1 METKRT
7 KNFKRVQFLN
17 KKINYTMNITKI
29 KVSFRIISILVLT
42 FGACQQTN
50 YNADSKIASK
60 VDSVLREMTL
70 EEKIGQLNQLKGKYS
85 TDIYEQDLDI
95 DAEIRAGRVGAITPK
110 VDMKQKIAWQKI
122 AVEESRLGIPLI
134 YSADVVHGYKTIFP
148 VPLGQAASWDMEA
161 IEKAERVAAIEM
173 SSQGLHWTFAPMLDI
188 TRDPRWSRGMEGPG
202 EDPYLAS
209 QIARARVRGFQGED
223 LSHSNTVLACAKHFA
238 AYGKPEGGMDYN
250 SVDLSEREL
259 REIYLPPFEAA
270 VDEGIATI
278 MNAFNTVNRIPAS
291 CNPLLLKQILKTEWG
306 FQGFTVSDANSFYEL
321 IPHGVA
327 QDKREA
333 ALKCINAG
341 SDTDLWGLVYIEEL
355 LQLVED
361 EMVEESQ
368 IDDAVRRVLRYKF
381 KLGLFDDPY
390 KYFDKERQNN
400 TLLKLE
406 HKKASLDLAKKSMV
420 LLKNENNILPLEKG
434 KYKTIAVIGQL
445 AHDLEE
451 KDMIGNWSADGDMKD
466 VTTVLDGI
474 KAKVG
479 SETKVLYAKGIK
491 AWGHYS
497 EELLNEAVAT
507 AQKADLV
514 ILAIGENGR
523 ATGEGSSRTDISLPE
538 DQEKLTRAIHATGK
552 PTVMLLF
559 NGRPLTFLWES
570 KNMDAILV
578 CWQPGTM
585 AGNAAADVLWGDYN
599 PSGKLPVTFPYNA
612 GQIPIHYSRLNTG
625 RPRKGPE
632 DKRWG
637 IAKWSD
643 APNEPLYP
651 FGYGLSYTSFEY
663 SDIILDKPSM
673 KMDESIIVSIKISN
687 TGKYD
692 GEEVVQLYIRDLIA
706 DVSRPV
712 KELKG
717 FKKIFLKAGESK
729 TVEFKITTED
739 LKYWNHE
746 MKYVADPG
754 EFVVFIG
761 GDFRD
766 VKKAK
771 FNLIKK

>member
-1 METKRT
+1 M
-7 KNFKRVQFLN
+7 KNRK
-17 KKINYTMNITKI
+17 
-29 KVSFRIISILVLT
+29 SFIHLLTGTFIILAVFS
-42 FGACQQTN
+42 CQQMQKNTN
-50 YNADSKIASK
+50 NNLESKI
-60 VDSVLREMTL
+60 DSVLQLMTL

-95 DAEIRAGRVGAITPK
+95 DEEIRKGRVGAVTPK
-110 VDMKQKIAWQKI
+110 VDMEQKIAWQKI

-161 IEKAERVAAIEM
+161 IEKAERIAAIEM
-173 SSQGLHWTFAPMLDI
+173 SSEGLHWTFAPMLDI

-209 QIARARVRGFQGED
+209 QIARARVRGFQGDD
-223 LSHSNTVLACAKHFA
+223 LSKENTVLACAKHFA

-250 SVDLSEREL
+250 SVDMSEREL

-278 MNAFNTVNRIPAS
+278 MNAFNTVNKIPAS
-291 CNPLLLKQILKTEWG
+291 AHPLLLKQILKTEWG

-327 QDKREA
+327 KDKREA
-333 ALKCINAG
+333 ALKCMNAG

-355 LQLVED
+355 EKLVKDGMIRET
-361 EMVEESQ
+361 Q

-381 KLGLFDDPY
+381 KLGLFDNPY
-390 KYFDKERQNN
+390 KYFDEERKNT
-400 TLLKLE
+400 TLLKPE
-406 HKKASLDLAKKSMV
+406 HKKASLDLARKSMV
-420 LLKNENNILPLEKG
+420 LLKNENNLLPLEKG
-434 KYKTIAVIGQL
+434 KHKTIAVIGQL

-451 KDMIGNWSADGDMKD
+451 KDMIGNWSASGDMKD
-466 VTTVLDGI
+466 VITVLDGL
-474 KAKVG
+474 KEKTG
-479 SETKVLYAKGIK
+479 PETKILYAKGIK

-497 EELLNEAVAT
+497 EKLLNEAVAT

-514 ILAIGENGR
+514 ILAVGENGR
-523 ATGEGSSRTDISLPE
+523 ATGEGSSRTDISLPDE
-538 DQEKLTRAIHATGK
+538 QEKLTKAINATGK

-570 KNMDAILV
+570 KNMDAILE
-578 CWQPGTM
+578 CWEPGTM
-585 AGNAAADVLWGDYN
+585 AGKALADVLFGDYN

-612 GQIPIHYSRLNTG
+612 GQIPIHYSKLNTG
-625 RPRKGPE
+625 RPRQGPE

-637 IAKWSD
+637 IAKWAD

-651 FGYGLSYTSFEY
+651 FGYGLSYTNFEY
-663 SDIILDKPSM
+663 SDITLDKSSM
-673 KMDESIIVSIKISN
+673 KMDESITVSIKVSN

-692 GEEVVQLYIRDLIA
+692 GEEVVQLYIRDLVA
-706 DVSRPV
+706 NVSRPV

-717 FKKIFLKAGESK
+717 FQKVLIKSGESK
-729 TVEFKITTED
+729 TVEFKLTAND

-754 EFVVFIG
+754 EFKVLVG
-761 GDFRD
+761 GNSQDLKESMFTL
-766 VKKAK
+766 K
-771 FNLIKK
+771 